1 MCIIIQYDN
10 VVNGNEV
17 DTSNADIKVVSI
29 EEKDG
34 VTIQEIDIT
43 IDDAGNSKWI

>member
-17 DTSNADIKVVSI
+17 DTTNVDIKVVSL

-34 VTIQEIDIT
+34 VTIEEIDIT
-43 IDDAGNSKWI
+43 IDDAGNSKCI